1 MTIDNMNAT
10 KTTLTVFAA
19 VAALAV
25 VGLGLA
31 PALIQQADATLLGGL
46 TVRDFLNE
54 NNQENEDES
63 CENDEGIISCVHQG
77 SGDDDITFE
86 S

>member
-1 MTIDNMNAT
+1 MSINNMNAT

-25 VGLGLA
+25 VGLGVA
-31 PALIQQADATLLGGL
+31 PALIQPAEAFLGGL

-54 NNQENEDES
+54 NNQENEDDS

-86 S
+86 N

>member
-1 MTIDNMNAT
+1 MNAT
-10 KTTLTVFAA
+10 KTTLTVFAL

-25 VGLGLA
+25 VGLGVA
-31 PALIQQADATLLGGL
+31 PALIQPAEATLGGFNFNL
-46 TVRDFLNE
+46 RDFLNE

-77 SGDDDITFE
+77 SGDDDIKLSFE
-86 S
+86 N